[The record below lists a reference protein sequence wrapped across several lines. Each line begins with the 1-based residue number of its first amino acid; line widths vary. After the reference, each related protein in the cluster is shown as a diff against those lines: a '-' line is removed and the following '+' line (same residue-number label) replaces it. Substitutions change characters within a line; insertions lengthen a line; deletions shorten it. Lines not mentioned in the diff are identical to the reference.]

1 MNWIRRLRNE
11 EGVGLVLVIGI
22 GAFILA
28 LLGVAVSMAINSLNI
43 SQHRSNYEMA
53 LASAETGIDET
64 LGRLQWAYDSNGVD
78 FPIPNTATATFPTP
92 VCDSAPVSQP
102 ADFDSADDER
112 DWAVA
117 RIEALVASNPGCLQ
131 TTESGQYIVLK
142 PSTPLVDGRYPG
154 FGRVY
159 AMGWSPDRTTANASS
174 RLVKV
179 EYVFLPYTP
188 QNAIL
193 TAGNLAI
200 SSSTTVTTAAGYPPE
215 LAGIHSNGT
224 ITTQGNPTVYGM
236 VTSTGPSTASSNRFY
251 SNPGGSVANAPTN
264 TVPRVSA
271 RSFYF
276 NAPNSDAVA
285 VSSRWYDLCPD
296 GSVKAW
302 SDGGPCTGAVK
313 STQSDIGWS
322 YDSGTRTWT
331 ASRNTVSGAF
341 YAHEANVTEGNGNAS
356 IANITVIA
364 SSQNASDCATKR
376 YGNIHWDHYDMR
388 APAFRN
394 LFLYAD
400 ADIETESNFSAG
412 STGAGGSAVI
422 SGMFVAGDQISM
434 QTSSQGAVGSVIAAD
449 RCTTSP
455 MVTSNEVKNPAVY
468 FDPDG
473 DSPFTD
479 IINTTLWLEY
489 DAP

>member
-1 MNWIRRLRNE
+1 MTWSGRVRDDD
-11 EGVGLVLVIGI
+11 GVGLIVVIGI
-22 GAFILA
+22 GAFILGLIVVGA
-28 LLGVAVSMAINSLNI
+28 SMATNSLSL
-43 SQHRSNYEMA
+43 SQHRGNYEKA
-53 LASAETGIDET
+53 LSVAETGIDET
-64 LGRLQWAYDSNGVD
+64 LGRLQWAYDSYGVD
-78 FPIPNTATATFPTP
+78 FPVPSPATAAFPTP
-92 VCDSAPVSQP
+92 VCDAATIAQP
-102 ADFDSADDER
+102 ADFDSADEER

-117 RIEALVASNPGCLQ
+117 QLETLMSSHPECATSTA
-131 TTESGQYIVLK
+131 SGQYIVLK
-142 PSTPLVDGRYPG
+142 PSTPLVNGRYPG

-159 AMGWSPDRTTANASS
+159 AMGWSPDQAASDASS

-251 SNPGGSVANAPTN
+251 SNPGGSVTNAPTN
-264 TVPRVSA
+264 SVPRVSA

-322 YDSGTRTWT
+322 YNSGTRTWT

-341 YAHEANVTEGNGNAS
+341 YVHEANVTEGNGNAS

-376 YGNIHWDHYDMR
+376 YGNIHWDHYDIR

-412 STGAGGSAVI
+412 SRGGGGSAVI
-422 SGMFVAGDQISM
+422 SGMFVAGDQVSM

-489 DAP
+489 DAT